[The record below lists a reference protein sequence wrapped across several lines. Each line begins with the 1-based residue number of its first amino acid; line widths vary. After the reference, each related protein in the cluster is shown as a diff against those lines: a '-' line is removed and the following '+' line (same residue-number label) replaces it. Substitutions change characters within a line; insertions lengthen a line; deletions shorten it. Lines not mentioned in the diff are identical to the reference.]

1 MANKCKQNEAK
12 VYRIIDSWRSQFKPA
27 NIFCFQVSSQ
37 ALKDCTMMNGSFSPS
52 IPTEKFDS
60 HINCPEEEP
69 YTSQKRFVRTSLH
82 LVAMI
87 MSLFGNV
94 IVIWIVRK
102 NRRMRNLTHYLI
114 VNMAVADLLITVL
127 HMPYRLQ
134 IQLTNSHAVVVG
146 GLPGNLICKL
156 VGYSQDVS
164 IASSVF
170 TLMGISIDRFMAVVF
185 PLKRATLNHKARYVL
200 APIWIMSIVICS
212 PLLYVNK
219 MEEYEGEFHCYE
231 EWAPLLESETA
242 GRFYTVVQF
251 ALIYIVPLIVVAV
264 LYSCI
269 AFKVWNRHI
278 PGRRHLPRARFYS
291 AARKKLLRMLIII
304 VCLFA
309 ACWLPYHVVFLLQ
322 FFSEKYLYCLIP
334 ETIMFYCLFAGH
346 SNSAINPCVYFAIHK
361 EYRKGLLQVMRR
373 AWFLRG
379 TTTISSC
386 FRRRKNSFNLQV
398 DIDRA
403 AGTEIPTSY
412 SGMLNKKRNRATD
425 NSARNQHVVKNST
438 NECEKAL

>member
-1 MANKCKQNEAK
+1 MIN
-12 VYRIIDSWRSQFKPA
+12 D
-27 NIFCFQVSSQ
+27 
-37 ALKDCTMMNGSFSPS
+37 SFSPGNS
-52 IPTEKFDS
+52 SENSYSDVD
-60 HINCPEEEP
+60 CPEEEP
-69 YTSQKRFVRTSLH
+69 HTSLNSFMRTSLY
-82 LVAMI
+82 LVAMVFA
-87 MSLFGNV
+87 LFGNV
-94 IVIWIVRK
+94 IIICIVQK

-146 GLPGNLICKL
+146 GLMGKLICKL

-170 TLMGISIDRFMAVVF
+170 TLMGISVDRFMAVVF
-185 PLKRATLNHKARYVL
+185 PLKRATLNHKARYVVG
-200 APIWIMSIVICS
+200 PIWIMSIVICS

-219 MEEYEGEFHCYE
+219 MEEYEGEFFCHE
-231 EWAPLLESETA
+231 EWAPLVESETA
-242 GRFYTVVQF
+242 GRYYTAVQF
-251 ALIYIVPLIVVAV
+251 ALFYVVPLIVVAV

-291 AARKKLLRMLIII
+291 VARKKLLRMFIVI

-309 ACWLPYHVVFLLQ
+309 ACWLPYHVVFFLQ
-322 FFSEKYLYCLIP
+322 FFNDKYLYCLIP

-346 SNSAINPCVYFAIHK
+346 ANSAINPCVYFAIHK
-361 EYRKGLLQVMRR
+361 EYRKGLLQFIRR
-373 AWFLRG
+373 TCCLRVS
-379 TTTISSC
+379 TTILSC

-398 DIDRA
+398 DIHRVA
-403 AGTEIPTSY
+403 WTEIPTSY
-412 SGMLNKKRNRATD
+412 LGMLKKNVNLDRD
-425 NSARNQHVVKNST
+425 YSACNPVVKNRT
-438 NECEKAL
+438 NTFENAL